1 MLALGALLTFAACD
15 TVDPGLDAVS
25 PLDPAAD
32 GPLGGITA
40 APSFDF
46 ATSQP
51 VDVVLT
57 EANAGITTRYDVWR
71 MGADGERHYLGAA
84 LADASGQTTLPFAVP
99 TATE

>member
-15 TVDPGLDAVS
+15 TVDPGLDAVN

-51 VDVVLT
+51 VDVVLHPLCYPSGNFCALGIQKIIL
-57 EANAGITTRYDVWR
+57 EPLERLAG
-71 MGADGERHYLGAA
+71 RHP
-84 LADASGQTTLPFAVP
+84 DA
-99 TATE
+99 